1 MKKQSSKLGTF
12 LAMTLAMGG
21 GLPNIKLP
29 ESNTEMTGL
38 PKGFKKW
45 CFNRDTGELIT
56 ENILPLEKIRIFKI
70 VSRSEGNARNQFA
83 NFIKTKGLRP
93 RNTH

>member
-1 MKKQSSKLGTF
+1 MRGKLGTL
-12 LAMTLAMGG
+12 LAITMAMGG

-29 ESNTEMTGL
+29 ESNTEMGDL
-38 PKGFKKW
+38 PKGFKEW

-56 ENILPLEKIRIFKI
+56 HDTPKEAPIFII
-70 VSRSEGNARNQFA
+70 VSRSEENARNQFA
-83 NFIKTKGLRP
+83 NLIKIKGLRP